1 MLADPAEEPIT
12 SPVDELT
19 VATAGLLLLQL
30 PPATVE
36 LNVLVPATQIDW
48 VPLNTPAV
56 GAAVTVTVLVAV
68 PSGHPPVPVTV

>member
-19 VATAGLLLLQL
+19 VATAGLLLVQL

-48 VPLNTPAV
+48 VPLSTPAV
-56 GAAVTVTVLVAV
+56 GEAVTVIVLVAV
-68 PSGHPPVPVTV
+68 ASEHPPVPVTV

>member
-1 MLADPAEEPIT
+1 VPADTAVT
-12 SPVDELT
+12 TPVVAFT
-19 VATAGLLLLQL
+19 VATAVLLLLQL

-36 LNVLVPATQIDW
+36 LRVLVPATQIDW

-56 GAAVTVTVLVAV
+56 GAAVTVIVLVAV

>member
-1 MLADPAEEPIT
+1 VPADTAVT
-12 SPVDELT
+12 TPVVAFT
-19 VATAGLLLLQL
+19 VATAVLLLLQL

-56 GAAVTVTVLVAV
+56 GAAVTVIVLVAV
-68 PSGHPPVPVTV
+68 PFGHPPVPVTV

>member
-1 MLADPAEEPIT
+1 VPADTAVT
-12 SPVDELT
+12 TPVVAFT
-19 VATAGLLLLQL
+19 VATAVSLLLQL

-48 VPLNTPAV
+48 VPLNTPVV